1 MPKHKTVFGKCIG
14 NRVVNIAGRLSF
26 AHELAC
32 GLQCLRIRIRHGLSA
47 CAKSATNQRTRKFDP
62 IAACTSDFQ
71 RVEEKV
77 ICCNHAVAWHFE
89 RCFGLA
95 LGAGEKNVHHAWTGA
110 TGKEALHGGRHDF
123 GFGFARLVSGDQS
136 PEAVENDVHCIA
148 HFGEFF
154 LAFYCARHIK
164 LKIERD
170 EFKLSVA
177 KLAIIT
183 NRHDEVHSIDTNSFP
198 ATLAATL
205 ADPLTGDI
213 RPDLIFDPGLGFI
226 ANPAR
231 FAREDQSRFA
241 CERKQDV
248 HVPMHNLES

>member
-1 MPKHKTVFGKCIG
+1 PKHKTVFGKCIG

-32 GLQCLRIRIRHGLSA
+32 CLQCLRIRIRHGLSA

-183 NRHDEVHSIDTNSFP
+183 NRHDEVHSIDTNSHPVLLVPYANECFCSDDRFQVD
-198 ATLAATL
+198 LAIKSSRIAKRKSCHFEERSNEKS
-205 ADPLTGDI
+205 GVVF
-213 RPDLIFDPGLGFI
+213 RKI
-226 ANPAR
+226 ANSSLR
-231 FAREDQSRFA
+231 SE
-241 CERKQDV
+241 
-248 HVPMHNLES
+248 

>member
-110 TGKEALHGGRHDF
+110 TGKEALYGGRHDF

-136 PEAVENDVHCIA
+136 PEAVENDVHRVA
-148 HFGEFF
+148 HFSKFF
-154 LAFYCARHIK
+154 FTFYSARHVE

-226 ANPAR
+226 ANPAG

-241 CERKQDV
+241 LERKQDV